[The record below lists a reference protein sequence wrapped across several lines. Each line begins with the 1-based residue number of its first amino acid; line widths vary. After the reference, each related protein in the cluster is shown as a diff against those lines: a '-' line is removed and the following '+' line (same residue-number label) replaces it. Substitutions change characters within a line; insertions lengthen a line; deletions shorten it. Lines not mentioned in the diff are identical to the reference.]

1 MNNKALI
8 KPLDDHSEMYV
19 TASRSK
25 IHPPCFGLIRIFK
38 EEISADELAK
48 HTLAIAQNPLGLGR
62 RVEKP
67 RLPGARARWVPSP
80 IPPSIRMETEPH
92 SPAELSRLVDAVISQ
107 RPDPA
112 RDTGWRQVSARTD
125 DGGTM
130 VITWMN
136 HAFGDARS
144 LFELILGD
152 HADVT
157 GLSDLLDD
165 ARELNNEPTSRPLW
179 TSTRDELGDVMTRV
193 RRGLQGSARL
203 GRDAMLAPISS
214 KNRDE
219 LALLGPAV
227 RAMRP
232 RPRSVGTLT
241 SRRTATMA
249 RIDYNLWRTQA
260 RAHGGSSN
268 TLFIAVLANL
278 LRQARR
284 ARGDAPLD
292 RLRILLP
299 VDISMALDAMGVAP
313 EDRPNNTVIA
323 SIVDLPG
330 EQYYGDLE
338 EVKQSI
344 KTAIDTAVAD
354 METTANATRPAGMVD
369 AMNLMPNAITHRI
382 AARVQTG
389 FDGVASNVGEMF
401 HQNKA
406 GIANH
411 VPHEMYLLAA
421 PMRTDITG
429 TFGFFEGRLTLSFM
443 ADPAKLG
450 PGGALSDRVAAEL
463 ERWEVTGD
471 VW

>member
-1 MNNKALI
+1 MSKNTLI

-19 TASRSK
+19 TVSRSK
-25 IHPPCFGLIRIFK
+25 IHPPCYGLVRLFDT
-38 EEISADELAK
+38 EITADEFAE
-48 HTLAIAQNPLGLGR
+48 HTLALAHNPHGLGR

-92 SPAELSRLVDAVISQ
+92 DPAQLSRLIDAVASQ

-112 RDTGWRQVSARTD
+112 RDAGWRHVSAATD

-144 LFELILGD
+144 LFHTILGD
-152 HADVT
+152 HADVR
-157 GLSDLLDD
+157 GMNAVMEQVGSPSD
-165 ARELNNEPTSRPLW
+165 AIERPLW
-179 TSTRDELGDVMTRV
+179 SSTRDELGDVMSRV

-203 GRDAMLAPISS
+203 GRDVMLSPLGTG
-214 KNRDE
+214 RREE
-219 LALLGPAV
+219 LALLGPAA

-232 RPRSVGTLT
+232 RPRSVGTLS

-249 RIDYNLWRTQA
+249 RIDHDLWRRTA

-268 TLFIAVLANL
+268 TLFIAILANL

-284 ARGDAPLD
+284 ARGEAPLD
-292 RLRILLP
+292 RLRILMP
-299 VDISMALDAMGVAP
+299 VDIAMALDAMNVP
-313 EDRPNNTVIA
+313 IEERPTTTVIA
-323 SIVDLPG
+323 SLIDLPG
-330 EQYYGDLE
+330 DLYYGDLGL
-338 EVKQSI
+338 VKDSI
-344 KTAIDTAVAD
+344 KQAIDTAIAD
-354 METTANATRPAGMVD
+354 ASATGNSTRPAGIVD
-369 AMNLMPNAITHRI
+369 AMSLMPNAITHRI

-401 HQNKA
+401 IQEKA
-406 GIANH
+406 GIAEH
-411 VPHEMYLLAA
+411 TPTEMYMLAA
-421 PMRTDITG
+421 PMRTDISGVFAFYDG
-429 TFGFFEGRLTLSFM
+429 TLTLSFM
-443 ADPAKLG
+443 ADPSKLG
-450 PGGALSDRVAAEL
+450 PGGAFADRVATEL
-463 ERWEVTGD
+463 ERWDVTGD